1 MPENC
6 EKCQVAARVDAL
18 EKEFDRYRDNSSKT
32 HQQMF
37 DRLGS
42 LERSQTSLHLEGWR
56 GRETGHHC
64 GVGGGGEEQAEQ
76 AAGQAERKRC
86 LVGSCGAARRC
97 PGEVRPVMKSVIR
110 RLDKHLNKSARHLEL

>member
-32 HQQMF
+32 HRQMF

-42 LERSQTSLHLEGWR
+42 LERSQTSLQTWKD
-56 GRETGHHC
+56 
-64 GVGGGGEEQAEQ
+64 GVDEKLDTIVEWVEAE
-76 AAGQAERKRC
+76 KNKPNK
-86 LVGSCGAARRC
+86 L
-97 PGEVRPVMKSVIR
+97 
-110 RLDKHLNKSARHLEL
+110 LDKLKENAVWLILAALIGVVLGRFGL

>member
-42 LERSQTSLHLEGWR
+42 LERSQTSLQTWKD
-56 GRETGHHC
+56 
-64 GVGGGGEEQAEQ
+64 GVDEKLDTIVEWVEAE
-76 AAGQAERKRC
+76 KNKPNK
-86 LVGSCGAARRC
+86 L
-97 PGEVRPVMKSVIR
+97 
-110 RLDKHLNKSARHLEL
+110 LDKLKENAVWLVLAALLGVVLGRFGL